1 MTNTDS
7 VIALRHT
14 LHAHAE
20 RSNQETKTRAII
32 KDFLKTQTD
41 TRIED
46 RGSWLYAV
54 HEEEGAKETLVFRA
68 DHDAIVNS
76 HGTVYHGCGHD
87 GHTAMLAGCA
97 QALSGQRLGKNIVY
111 LFQPAEE
118 NGTGAALCTPLFS
131 EYRVDAVYGLHNM
144 PGVEKTSCLPGPAP
158 CSMPRKG
165 LRWTSWV
172 NSPMHHS
179 RKTAS
184 IRPLP
189 LPNSCLPY
197 NRFTKSRHNRS
208 RWAI

>member
-144 PGVEKTSCLPGPAP
+144 PGVEKNLLLARPGTMQYASEGLTLDFLGKQSHASQPENGINPAFAVAKLMLALQP
-158 CSMPRKG
+158 F
-165 LRWTSWV
+165 
-172 NSPMHHS
+172 H
-179 RKTAS
+179 
-184 IRPLP
+184 
-189 LPNSCLPY
+189 
-197 NRFTKSRHNRS
+197 KSRHNRS